1 MPKPAPVVFLLDVD
15 NTLLDNDRV
24 VDDLRAH
31 LTRAFGAEC
40 QERYW
45 TIFYE
50 HREEVGYADYL
61 AALQRYRAENPSD
74 PRFLDI
80 SFFLLEYPFAD
91 RLHPGVMELIK
102 RLNAWGPAVILSDG
116 DVIFQPR
123 KIDRSGLYRAVEG
136 RVLVYIHKET
146 QLKDVEARYPA
157 EHYVVVDD
165 KLRLLDAIKKVWGS
179 RVTTVFPRQGHY
191 ALDPEILAKYPPA
204 DIAIDQI
211 GDLASYELAAILAAA
226 GNGSEEKNG
235 SAESRG
241 D

>member
-1 MPKPAPVVFLLDVD
+1 MPKPAPIVFLLDVD
-15 NTLLDNDRV
+15 NTLLDNDQV

-31 LTRAFGAEC
+31 LTRAFGAES
-40 QERYW
+40 QKRYW

-50 HREEVGYADYL
+50 HRRQVGYADYL

-91 RLHPGVMELIK
+91 RLYPGALDLIE
-102 RLNAWGPAVILSDG
+102 RLNSWGPTVILSDG

-123 KIDRSGLYRAVEG
+123 KIERSGLYRAVNG

-146 QLKDVEARYPA
+146 QLKNVEARYPA
-157 EHYVVVDD
+157 EHYVLVDD
-165 KLRLLDAIKKVWGS
+165 KLRLLDATKKFWGP

-191 ALDPEILAKYPPA
+191 AHDPEILAQYPPA
-204 DIAIDQI
+204 DIAIDHI
-211 GDLASYELAAILAAA
+211 GDLSRYDPPALLAAA
-226 GNGSEEKNG
+226 TK
-235 SAESRG
+235 A
-241 D
+241 

>member
-15 NTLLDNDRV
+15 NTLLDNDRI

-31 LTRAFGAEC
+31 LTRAFGAES
-40 QERYW
+40 QKRYW

-50 HREEVGYADYL
+50 HRKRVGYADYL

-91 RLHPGVMELIK
+91 RLYPGALELIK
-102 RLNAWGPAVILSDG
+102 RLNAWGQAVILSDG

-123 KIDRSGLYRAVEG
+123 KIERSGLYRAVDG
-136 RVLVYIHKET
+136 RVLIYIHKET

-157 EHYVVVDD
+157 ERYVLVDD
-165 KLRLLDAIKKVWGS
+165 KLRLLDAIKQVWGP
-179 RVTTVFPRQGHY
+179 RLTTVFPRQGHY
-191 ALDPEILAKYPPA
+191 ARDPEILTNYPPA
-204 DIAIDQI
+204 DIAVDHI
-211 GDLASYELAAILAAA
+211 GDLANYDLPALLAAA
-226 GNGSEEKNG
+226 GTGPE
-235 SAESRG
+235 RP
-241 D
+241 

>member
-24 VDDLRAH
+24 VADLRAH
-31 LTRAFGAEC
+31 LTQAFGAES

-50 HREEVGYADYL
+50 HRKRVGYADYL

-91 RLHPGVMELIK
+91 RLYPGALDLIK
-102 RLNAWGPAVILSDG
+102 RLGAWGPVVILSDG

-123 KIDRSGLYRAVEG
+123 KIERSGLYRAVDG
-136 RVLVYIHKET
+136 RVLVYIHKEA

-157 EHYVVVDD
+157 EHYVLVDD
-165 KLRLLDAIKKVWGS
+165 KPRLLDAIKKVWGP
-179 RVTTVFPRQGHY
+179 RLTTILPRQGHY
-191 ALDPEILAKYPPA
+191 ALDPEILARYSPA
-204 DIAIDQI
+204 DIAIDHI
-211 GDLASYELAAILAAA
+211 GDLARYDLPAILAAA
-226 GNGSEEKNG
+226 REGGGRGEA
-235 SAESRG
+235 SATA
-241 D
+241 

>member
-1 MPKPAPVVFLLDVD
+1 MPNRESVVFLLDVD

-31 LTRAFGAEC
+31 LTRAFGAEN

-50 HREEVGYADYL
+50 HRKQVGYADYL

-80 SFFLLEYPFAD
+80 SFFLLEYPFVD
-91 RLHPGVMELIK
+91 RLYPGALKLIE
-102 RLNAWGPAVILSDG
+102 RLNTWSKTVILSDG

-123 KIDRSGLYRAVEG
+123 KIERSGLYKAVDG

-146 QLKDVEARYPA
+146 QLKDVETRYPA
-157 EHYVVVDD
+157 DHYVLVDD
-165 KLRLLDAIKKVWGS
+165 KLRLLDAIKRVWGT
-179 RVTTVFPRQGHY
+179 RLTTVFPRQGHY
-191 ALDPEILAKYPPA
+191 AHDPEILAKYPPA
-204 DIAIDQI
+204 DVTVDKI
-211 GDLASYELAAILAAA
+211 GDLARYDLNTLWAA
-226 GNGSEEKNG
+226 GQNT
-235 SAESRG
+235 AAR